1 MGEQRKPGTGTKWA
15 AAGMTKRADPRF
27 GCSTPI
33 FILSFRI
40 LPVDKATFEPGH
52 TAQVNSSN
60 FRFATWALMSAIGV
74 YPRSHGVTDGA
85 LELEEDLYYRK
96 VWEYQAHRAQGTTR
110 AFWALLLG
118 AWNAQFPLLEQMY
131 PGREKLTPEE
141 VEAYVKEIP
150 KQRKRLQ
157 VWFRSRFPSRRRRQ
171 IAATQQVRRNPPS
184 QAASGPVRTA
194 SGEPTQTTTPI
205 HQPTSSSQRLRARA
219 PTPYPRISG
228 SNTMSLPPTP
238 ITDSRE
244 QSTLE
249 NTSPEMQ
256 RPPTTVQ
263 QRGVSPPP
271 NDTSADAVADTSE
284 KRWKNLEDRMDRIEA
299 RQGAMAKVV
308 KSHDKTLASMSQA
321 SGNLGGPSAESH
333 GLAGSRRT

>member
-1 MGEQRKPGTGTKWA
+1 
-15 AAGMTKRADPRF
+15 
-27 GCSTPI
+27 
-33 FILSFRI
+33 
-40 LPVDKATFEPGH
+40 
-52 TAQVNSSN
+52 
-60 FRFATWALMSAIGV
+60 MSAIGV
-74 YPRSHGVTDGA
+74 YPRSHGVTDGT

-96 VWEYQAHRAQGTTR
+96 VWEVSIFHPIHPATLFLILLEMSHTPWETLPKTRFLTPFIPQYQAHRAQGTTR
-110 AFWALLLG
+110 AFWVLLLG

-157 VWFRSRFPSRRRRQ
+157 AWFRSRFPSRRRRQ
-171 IAATQQVRRNPPS
+171 IAATQQVRRNPPR
-184 QAASGPVRTA
+184 QAASGPVRTTPR
-194 SGEPTQTTTPI
+194 EPTQTTTPI

-228 SNTMSLPPTP
+228 SNTTGLPPTP
-238 ITDSRE
+238 RTDGRE
-244 QSTLE
+244 QSTLK

-271 NDTSADAVADTSE
+271 NDPSADAVADTSE
-284 KRWKNLEDRMDRIEA
+284 KRWKTLENRMDRMEA

-321 SGNLGGPSAESH
+321 SGNLGGPSAESP
-333 GLAGSRRT
+333 GMAGSRRT